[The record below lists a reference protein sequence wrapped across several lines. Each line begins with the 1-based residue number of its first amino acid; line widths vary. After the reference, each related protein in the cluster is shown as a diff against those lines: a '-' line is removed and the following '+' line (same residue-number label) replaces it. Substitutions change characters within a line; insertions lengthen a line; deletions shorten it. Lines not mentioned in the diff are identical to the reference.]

1 MKKPSEGW
9 VKVNCDAS
17 LNMSLC
23 RVEDWVK
30 VNCDAS
36 LNKYPC
42 RVGLGIVI
50 RDHDGRV
57 LSAKCISKEGAV
69 DPGAAEAMS
78 LSGGV
83 FLCISLGF
91 HFPECFCGRRY

>member
-1 MKKPSEGW
+1 VEGW

-17 LNMSLC
+17 LNKSL
-23 RVEDWVK
+23 
-30 VNCDAS
+30 
-36 LNKYPC
+36 C

-69 DPGAAEAMS
+69 DPGAAEAMA
-78 LSGGV
+78 LSQGV
-83 FLCISLGF
+83 SLCISSGFRNVFVEGDAKIVFDALLADNSRSSRLGVWL
-91 HFPECFCGRRY
+91 CLL